1 MSVVFAIAV
10 AAGLAALLAA
20 GMTWS
25 PRVHADVVDPEAEE
39 RWILRR
45 LRHHPRF
52 ADFVRRRLDPVK
64 TGGLL
69 LTTIF
74 GIVLL
79 ATIVIGLLLTM
90 VRGNHGLAAWD
101 QSVAQWGSDH
111 ATDTSTRLLE
121 LITQLGSTAVCLVAL
136 TATGVI
142 DYVRHR
148 NANVIL
154 FLATVGGGVLLL
166 NNVVKWLVERE
177 RPEVDPLTGFAGSS
191 FPSGHTASAAACWA
205 AIALVLGRHHSRRTR
220 SVLAGVAAAIAIL
233 VAASRALL
241 GVHWFTDVLAG
252 LALGWG
258 WFTVVAILFG
268 GRIQRL
274 GEPVE
279 RAAAGTEQSVRG
291 EQVDRVESR
300 KRS

>member
-1 MSVVFAIAV
+1 MSVLLAIGV
-10 AAGLAALLAA
+10 AAGLAALLTA

-25 PRVHADVVDPEAEE
+25 RRVHIDVVDPEAEE

-45 LRHHPRF
+45 LRRFPRL
-52 ADFVRRRLDPVK
+52 AAFVRRRLDPST

-69 LTTIF
+69 LTSVFAIL
-74 GIVLL
+74 LL
-79 ATIVIGLLLTM
+79 AAVVVGLLLSM
-90 VRGNHGLAAWD
+90 VRGESGLADWD
-101 QSVAQWGSDH
+101 ESVAQWGSDH
-111 ATDTSTRLLE
+111 ATETSTKLLE
-121 LITQLGSTAVCLVAL
+121 AITQLGSTTVCVLALAV
-136 TATGVI
+136 TAVV
-142 DYVRHR
+142 DYMRHR
-148 NANVIL
+148 NAHVIL

-166 NNVVKWLVERE
+166 NNVVKWLVDRD

-220 SVLAGVAAAIAIL
+220 AVLTGIAAAIAIL

-279 RAAAGTEQSVRG
+279 RAAAGTERPVRG
-291 EQVDRVESR
+291 EQAERVEDGNPR
-300 KRS
+300 